1 MGHRV
6 KMQSNRGVTMV
17 DSKKV
22 KRILVVDDQRLA
34 RKVIS
39 SIMSAH
45 GHVDQAEN
53 GQAALALFAAA
64 LEDGWGYDLVCM
76 DIEMP
81 GLLNGN
87 QVVRCIRV
95 HEEKLEIGLP
105 VPVVMITSH
114 GNMKEFAAELGLSGA
129 NEYIVK
135 PFDHARINEVIQ
147 RFLY

>member
-1 MGHRV
+1 
-6 KMQSNRGVTMV
+6 MV

-53 GQAALALFAAA
+53 GQDALALFATA

-81 GLLNGN
+81 GLLSGT
-87 QVVRCIRV
+87 QVVRCIRM
-95 HEEKLEIGLP
+95 HEEKLKVGRQA
-105 VPVVMITSH
+105 PVVMITSH
-114 GNMKEFAAELGLSGA
+114 EQINELAEELGLSGA
-129 NEYIVK
+129 NDYILK
-135 PFDHARINEVIQ
+135 PFDQARINEVIQ

>member
-1 MGHRV
+1 
-6 KMQSNRGVTMV
+6 MV
-17 DSKKV
+17 DTKKV

-53 GQAALALFAAA
+53 GHDALASFAAA

-95 HEEKLEIGLP
+95 HEEKLGIRIP
-105 VPVVMITSH
+105 VPVVMITSQC
-114 GNMKEFAAELGLSGA
+114 NLRAVADELGLSGA
-129 NEYIVK
+129 NDYIVK
-135 PFDHARINEVIQ
+135 PFDQSRINEMIQ

>member
-1 MGHRV
+1 
-6 KMQSNRGVTMV
+6 MV
-17 DSKKV
+17 DSKKI

-39 SIMSAH
+39 GIMSAH

-53 GQAALALFAAA
+53 GQDALALFAAA

-81 GLLNGN
+81 GLLNGTR
-87 QVVRCIRV
+87 VVRCIRM
-95 HEEKLEIGLP
+95 HEEKLSIGSQAP
-105 VPVVMITSH
+105 IVMITSH
-114 GNMKEFAAELGLSGA
+114 ENINELAEELGLPGA
-129 NEYIVK
+129 NDYILK
-135 PFDHARINEVIQ
+135 PFDQARINEVIQ